1 MFWGQMGKFEYR
13 KYVILLCKESA
24 CQFRRH
30 RFYPWIGKVPWRRK

>member
-13 KYVILLCKESA
+13 KYFILLCKESA
-24 CQFRRH
+24 FQFRRH